1 MGVPVE
7 IGWDNLPSLVGIGLT
22 DLPSIGVTGA
32 SGPPGPPVP
41 ASLELVGTSNYITKE
56 TFLKY
61 ELVELKLPFIDNTR
75 SLREGLLKSVSNH
88 CPLKSKMCQKIR
100 TNVVN
105 SKVFNSRSTT
115 YPAKFQKC

>member
-1 MGVPVE
+1 MGVPVA

-41 ASLELVGTSNYITKE
+41 ASLELVGTSDYVMKE

-61 ELVELKLPFIDNTR
+61 ELVDLKLPILDNTR

-88 CPLKSKMCQKIR
+88 CTLKSKMCQKIR
-100 TNVVN
+100 TNVGN
-105 SKVFNSRSTT
+105 SKIYNPRSTT
-115 YPAKFQKC
+115 YSTI